1 MAIQIDSFTH
11 PKTNRS
17 SKCYRINYCSMDR
30 YGLSDTTQ
38 PDCMLNVSNRSL
50 SNDEANAVHAEVI
63 SNLKDK
69 FGVEIR

>member
-1 MAIQIDSFTH
+1 
-11 PKTNRS
+11 
-17 SKCYRINYCSMDR
+17 MDR

-38 PDCMLNVSNRSL
+38 LDCMLNVSNRSL